1 METHLQQQVKNSPQT
16 FSEKQNPKQE
26 ALQSS
31 PSPISST
38 CSSPSH
44 DFSFTI
50 SLQPLSSSSK
60 LIRGPTKT
68 TSSSY
73 QQTTDPFAVDLSPA
87 DEIFFHGHLLPLHLL
102 SHLPVSPRTSTGSYN
117 DGFTLPVNDILP
129 DQSTSLPTTN
139 NNNNKDDNNNNNN
152 KALSTEAKNDIG
164 ESENRVKTKPVKSFS
179 LFGLS
184 KWKKGL
190 EGNEREQEQQQQQQK
205 KKLMSLDL
213 SHAVKKYIRML
224 FQRRENGTQFRN
236 RRQTSS
242 SYSFSSSLIGSKGNN
257 KTMINGSYNKRDLI
271 RGRRGELFSAPAS
284 MRTSPTNSGHL
295 RVSTAGLSSSS
306 ASTSSSSSESTMEEL
321 QAAIQAAIA
330 HCKNSSAVDRDDK
343 VKDS

>member
-1 METHLQQQVKNSPQT
+1 MESHLQQVKNSSKT
-16 FSEKQNPKQE
+16 FPEKQSPKQE
-26 ALQSS
+26 ASQSS

-50 SLQPLSSSSK
+50 SLQPNDLSSSSK
-60 LIRGPTKT
+60 LISPSLRNPTKT
-68 TSSSY
+68 KSSY
-73 QQTTDPFAVDLSPA
+73 QQTDPFAVDLSPA

-102 SHLPVSPRTSTGSYN
+102 SHLPVSPRTSTSSYN
-117 DGFTLPVNDILP
+117 DGFALPVKDVLP
-129 DQSTSLPTTN
+129 DQPNPLPTTN
-139 NNNNKDDNNNNNN
+139 DNSI
-152 KALSTEAKNDIG
+152 STEAKNTNTSDKAERLDG
-164 ESENRVKTKPVKSFS
+164 TENQIKAKTVKSFS

-184 KWKKGL
+184 KWRKGS
-190 EGNEREQEQQQQQQK
+190 EGNEREQEKQKQQK
-205 KKLMSLDL
+205 KKVMSLDL
-213 SHAVKKYIRML
+213 SHAVKKYIKML
-224 FQRRENGTQFRN
+224 FQKRGNGTQFRS
-236 RRQTSS
+236 RRQTS
-242 SYSFSSSLIGSKGNN
+242 SYSFSSSLIGSKGNS
-257 KTMINGSYNKRDLI
+257 KTLFSGSRDLMKA
-271 RGRRGELFSAPAS
+271 RKGDLFSAPAS

-306 ASTSSSSSESTMEEL
+306 ASTSSSSDSTMEEL

>member
-1 METHLQQQVKNSPQT
+1 MEAHQQQVKNSSKT
-16 FSEKQNPKQE
+16 FPEKQNPKQE

-50 SLQPLSSSSK
+50 SLQPNDFSCSSSK
-60 LIRGPTKT
+60 LISPSLRNPTKT
-68 TSSSY
+68 MSSY
-73 QQTTDPFAVDLSPA
+73 QQTDPFAVDLSPA

-102 SHLPVSPRTSTGSYN
+102 SHLPVSPRTSTSSYN
-117 DGFTLPVNDILP
+117 DGFSLPVKDVSP
-129 DQSTSLPTTN
+129 DQLTPHHTTN
-139 NNNNKDDNNNNNN
+139 NNNI
-152 KALSTEAKNDIG
+152 STEAKNTNQSDKAERLDG
-164 ESENRVKTKPVKSFS
+164 DNRVKAKTLKSFS
-179 LFGLS
+179 LFG
-184 KWKKGL
+184 WRKGF
-190 EGNEREQEQQQQQQK
+190 EGNEEREQEKQQQQK

-213 SHAVKKYIRML
+213 GHAVKKYIKML
-224 FQRRENGTQFRN
+224 FQKRGNGTQFRN
-236 RRQTSS
+236 RRQTS
-242 SYSFSSSLIGSKGNN
+242 SYSFSSSLIGSKGNS
-257 KTMINGSYNKRDLI
+257 KTFINGSRDLMKA
-271 RGRRGELFSAPAS
+271 RRGDLFSAPAS

-306 ASTSSSSSESTMEEL
+306 ASTSSSSDSTMEEL

-343 VKDS
+343 ENGTTFFE

>member
-1 METHLQQQVKNSPQT
+1 METHLQQVKNSASQL

-26 ALQSS
+26 A
-31 PSPISST
+31 SPISSSS
-38 CSSPSH
+38 SSPSH
-44 DFSFTI
+44 DFSFAI

-60 LIRGPTKT
+60 LISPTLRNPSRT
-68 TSSSY
+68 TSSC
-73 QQTTDPFAVDLSPA
+73 QQTDPYAVDLSPA

-117 DGFTLPVNDILP
+117 DGFALPVKDILP
-129 DQSTSLPTTN
+129 DQPTTLTTI
-139 NNNNKDDNNNNNN
+139 DN
-152 KALSTEAKNDIG
+152 SIRMEAKNNNTGDKAEG
-164 ESENRVKTKPVKSFS
+164 SESDNRVKTKPAKSFS

-184 KWKKGL
+184 KWRKGF
-190 EGNEREQEQQQQQQK
+190 ESNEREQQQQQQQQK

-242 SYSFSSSLIGSKGNN
+242 YSFSSSIMGSKGNS
-257 KTMINGSYNKRDLI
+257 KAIINGSRDLI
-271 RGRRGELFSAPAS
+271 RGRRGDLFSAPAS

-306 ASTSSSSSESTMEEL
+306 ASTSSSSSDSTMEEL

-343 VKDS
+343 VMDS

>member
-1 METHLQQQVKNSPQT
+1 METHLQQVKNSPKT
-16 FSEKQNPKQE
+16 FPEKQNPNQE

-50 SLQPLSSSSK
+50 SLQPNDLSSSSK
-60 LIRGPTKT
+60 LISSSLRNPTKT
-68 TSSSY
+68 KSSY
-73 QQTTDPFAVDLSPA
+73 QQTDPFAVDLSPA

-102 SHLPVSPRTSTGSYN
+102 SHLPVSPRTSTSSYN
-117 DGFTLPVNDILP
+117 DGFALPVKDVLP
-129 DQSTSLPTTN
+129 DQPTPLPTTN
-139 NNNNKDDNNNNNN
+139 NNNN
-152 KALSTEAKNDIG
+152 STEANNTNPSDKAERLDG
-164 ESENRVKTKPVKSFS
+164 ENQVKAKTIKSFS

-184 KWKKGL
+184 KLRKGF
-190 EGNEREQEQQQQQQK
+190 EGNEREQEKQQQPQLQK

-213 SHAVKKYIRML
+213 SHAVKKYIKML
-224 FQRRENGTQFRN
+224 FQKRGNGTQFRN
-236 RRQTSS
+236 RRQTS
-242 SYSFSSSLIGSKGNN
+242 SYSFSSSLIGSKGNS
-257 KTMINGSYNKRDLI
+257 KTLINGSRDLMKA
-271 RGRRGELFSAPAS
+271 RRGDLFSAPAS

-306 ASTSSSSSESTMEEL
+306 ASTSSSSDSTMEEL

>member
-1 METHLQQQVKNSPQT
+1 METNLQNKNSSSQT
-16 FSEKQNPKQE
+16 LVEKQQNPKQE
-26 ALQSS
+26 SS
-31 PSPISST
+31 LSPISSS

-44 DFSFTI
+44 DFSFSI
-50 SLQPLSSSSK
+50 SLQPFSSSSSSSSSK
-60 LIRGPTKT
+60 VTRGPTK
-68 TSSSY
+68 
-73 QQTTDPFAVDLSPA
+73 TTDPFAVDLSPA

-129 DQSTSLPTTN
+129 DQDQTTSLPTTN
-139 NNNNKDDNNNNNN
+139 NNNNNNNENV
-152 KALSTEAKNDIG
+152 LSLTNTEAKKNNNIG
-164 ESENRVKTKPVKSFS
+164 ESENRVKTKPIKSFS

-184 KWKKGL
+184 KWRKGI
-190 EGNEREQEQQQQQQK
+190 ESNEQEQQQQQK

-242 SYSFSSSLIGSKGNN
+242 SYSFSSSLLGSKGNN
-257 KTMINGSYNKRDLI
+257 NNKTMISSGSYNKRDLI
-271 RGRRGELFSAPAS
+271 RERRGELFSAPAS

-295 RVSTAGLSSSS
+295 RVSATGLSSSS

-330 HCKNSSAVDRDDK
+330 HCKNSSAIDRDDK